1 MIVINYYMLNLI
13 IVCHIKLYISF
24 IDSGI
29 RDFSRKINL
38 IFTNYLFFLNYNLF
52 NKIYLIYT
60 YLKNSKLRRKFV
72 VTYDK
77 R

>member
-29 RDFSRKINL
+29 RDFSKKINL

-52 NKIYLIYT
+52 NKIYRDT
-60 YLKNSKLRRKFV
+60 YLKNSKLRHKFV
-72 VTYDK
+72 VTYDE